1 MASGAVGDIRVLSVI
16 HSPTYAGAHN
26 QLLRLHGPLRERGIE
41 LIAVLPDEAGEAA
54 ERLAAEGV
62 EVRRIPLA
70 RLRATANPAAQARFA
85 RAVRRDV
92 GRLADLVG
100 DTGADVVQVHGV
112 QNPQAALAARRRG
125 AAVTW
130 QLLDTR
136 APMPLRLA
144 CMPLVTRLADS
155 VASWGVAVAEGHPGA
170 DRLGERLVIV
180 FPPVDA
186 ERFAPDATARRVA
199 RERLGVDEG
208 QVLVG
213 TVGVRYPPK
222 GHLDL
227 VRAAAKVCRARPEA
241 TFRIIGAPSPA
252 HPGLD
257 DQLVAEASRL
267 GLRVGADIDLV
278 DPRDDVALLLQAID
292 VFVMTSPRRS
302 EGMPTAILEAMV
314 AAKPV
319 VATDAGATRE
329 LMDDGVTGV
338 VTTPE
343 RPDETAAAVLRLLDS
358 ESLRAELGE
367 AGRRRALG
375 VVRSGDARLTA
386 PGSLRDRGRARPSAA
401 PQIERDSLARPGRE
415 RAQ

>member
-1 MASGAVGDIRVLSVI
+1 MARGAVGDIRVLSVI

-26 QLLRLHGPLRERGIE
+26 QLLRLHALLRERGIE
-41 LIAVLPDEAGEAA
+41 LIAALPEEAGEAA
-54 ERLAAEGV
+54 ERLAAQGV
-62 EVRRIPLA
+62 QVRRIPLA
-70 RLRATANPAAQARFA
+70 RLRATANPVAQARFA

-92 GRLADLVG
+92 GRLADLVAE
-100 DTGADVVQVHGV
+100 TGAHVVQVHGA

-136 APMPLRLA
+136 SPMPLRLA

-155 VASWGVAVAEGHPGA
+155 VASWGVAVAEGHPGT

-186 ERFAPDATARRVA
+186 ERFASDPAARHLA
-199 RERLGVDEG
+199 RERLGVDDE

-227 VRAAAKVCRARPEA
+227 VRASAKIRRARPEA

-257 DQLVAEASRL
+257 DQLVAEASKL
-267 GLRVGADIDLV
+267 GLRVGTDIALV
-278 DPRDDVALLLQAID
+278 DPGEDVALLLQAID

-314 AAKPV
+314 AGKPV
-319 VATDAGATRE
+319 VATDAGSTSE
-329 LMDDGVTGV
+329 LVTDGVTGV
-338 VTTPE
+338 LTTPE
-343 RPDETAAAVLRLLDS
+343 RPDETAAAVVRLLED

-367 AGRRRALG
+367 AGRRRALE
-375 VVRSGDARLTA
+375 SFDLETLAARHQEA
-386 PGSLRDRGRARPSAA
+386 FKIAVAHNGQRRRR
-401 PQIERDSLARPGRE
+401 
-415 RAQ
+415 